1 MLSYQNQRNSDP
13 YQLFKDWCLK
23 NGFGDVINCKS
34 ENVNL
39 RRLGEAINRYV
50 PPKQGLRGTAGFTMR
65 VRGGRA

>member
-1 MLSYQNQRNSDP
+1 MLSYQNQINSDP

-34 ENVNL
+34 ENVNM
-39 RRLGEAINRYV
+39 RRLGQAINQYI
-50 PPKQGLRGTAGFTMR
+50 PPKRELRGIAGYPMR